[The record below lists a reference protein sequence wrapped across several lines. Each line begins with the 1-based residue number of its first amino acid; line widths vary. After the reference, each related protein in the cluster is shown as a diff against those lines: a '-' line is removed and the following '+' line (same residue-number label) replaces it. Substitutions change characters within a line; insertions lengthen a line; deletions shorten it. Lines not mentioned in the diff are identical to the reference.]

1 MPDNKFK
8 TPTTK
13 DIKLAIALIKARTGS
28 DPTKGGTNIDLSEP
42 VDSIVRNVADLY
54 LVNELSDQDKATL
67 AKMTIAEAQFIN
79 DSLTSGLSTP
89 VKQALVRQGITAQEI
104 RSLDYNFQPETHA
117 IDSANLSNPL
127 DAFGIKNPK
136 GSAVLVSEIREQRG
150 TFARS
155 VQDPKFAQLVPRP
168 NLYDDAYKAE
178 RLQVE
183 RLDQLLD
190 YARKNVLPF
199 NLQVSAGGKLEM
211 QMPSMRGAVVTLY
224 GTDAKNESCL
234 DTWKRAG
241 DLNDFAS
248 AKRIDGYYLNDVYR
262 LNPDLNQS
270 IDTDGKVFPPA
281 ETILKMALGQTKR
294 LKTKRFSARDPRCEN
309 FHPEDEQPVFDWNGL
324 KMPAGVKLFASRVS
338 SPSKFDTLDQN
349 RLNEMA
355 ASSKFYDEYN
365 SEAVYDA
372 VNSLGLGD
380 FNADPLRDTD
390 GKPYFI
396 DSLTGEKTPV
406 EKSKAYR
413 SYLTMA
419 KLEKETAAAY
429 VASPNDETKAAY
441 KHALLRS
448 GDFRALGM
456 DLAESAK
463 LVAGGKYARPTRDCE
478 VLKKGEMIRVIADG
492 KTMHIGGLREKNDLG
507 VIHAGNR
514 TLVPGI
520 ECDMDKDGAV
530 YFKTYEDRLK
540 ETIAQSLSSQMSGT
554 VDKGKIIHACD
565 YLYTSNGSYVTE
577 LVSDQLSKEDLK
589 ERADYLSKSIRL
601 ERGEIGNMTSLNKG
615 YSEEDF
621 KALESGKMSRLAYY
635 MKHANA
641 RMLLP
646 GFEKIAPAQET
657 SVGKDQGLKLQLY
670 DDEEIKDGN
679 LVVKGERG
687 NVTITPEDWK
697 NDVKIINRDGYSFS
711 YDLSGKLGALDYQVS
726 PLVAR
731 GVISPNDPAD
741 RQQMATNQYKHGNP
755 LTNLDVAYLD
765 LKGLTDN
772 DSLVLTENGAK
783 KIDILKP
790 EMAEEFNQLMAED
803 QDKEK
808 ARGIMKK
815 RNAARRLE
823 VSTADIEDKDILPED
838 DPFRHA
844 SPGDKLSD
852 KHGNKGVV
860 ALVIPNKE
868 PQRDD
873 PAYLT
878 DSSYEAV
885 HAAWQIAHDNPDLDV
900 MATPDSPVSRHNAG
914 SIKEIWKN
922 GNIRPLKGV
931 PGTTIGTLAYY
942 TCEAQAIEKKTSLA
956 NPETEKTRAINYQ
969 QLMGMQ
975 ELPALTGYFASH
987 RTDDAFTKF
996 TDDLHMLGLDI
1007 DENGTKPLD
1016 THGMMELPQPLELK
1030 TGVTTKHFMKQMTQ
1044 KEYDAECNRIL
1055 NADFRNKD
1063 NIVKDVYSL
1072 EQQNAAT
1079 MAISPSG
1086 QLDDAGDDWQYKG
1099 ESVPVIACIHD
1110 KEVFDKTVGRD
1121 DALKLT
1127 MTNQRTGE
1135 TKTQTVGLIS
1145 RPPAL
1150 SKANTAFGIIT
1161 YAPNPLQTSKN
1172 ANMSISPQDAEQFQ
1186 ADFDGDQMGVYSI
1199 DNDAGEDVI
1208 KDLMDCR
1215 VMVKDPATGK
1225 YFKETGLGM
1234 QASLYRQGLGLPDVD
1249 NMTDFRMIVHQAYD
1263 APEGIG
1269 GGLDL
1274 TNRETAMN
1282 SIKEIVK
1289 SGAKGKEKDIT
1300 GDYTEDGQLLEKGIE
1315 DYLDADKESVE
1326 DLDTYNRKMM
1336 LTSASK
1342 ADAVMVAG
1350 NSMKQNLP
1358 YVHRYDQDRW
1368 DDYCRDHPT
1377 VTIDNEEIELPD
1389 KMPKLSEAMT
1399 NIQGPFYGGSMQA
1412 KHSYRQAEA
1421 VLNVTRTGLQKCFE
1435 GSKTR
1440 TVGQMINDIVKV
1452 AKGYNVL
1459 VNKKQMA
1466 ADAAAIALAKSDDRF
1481 MVPRS
1486 QLIPDYADKMALL
1499 AMNQSPYIMDELKNL
1514 KTNEGLSKT
1523 IIKEGL
1529 NKRREAQYE
1538 NTKKIKPKTKEAE
1551 EQEFLD
1557 SLFS

>member
-1 MPDNKFK
+1 MPDKK
-8 TPTTK
+8 LSAPTMK
-13 DIKLAIALIKARTGS
+13 DIQLAIALIKARTGHN
-28 DPTKGGTNIDLSEP
+28 PEGGTHIDISEP
-42 VDSIVRNVADLY
+42 FDSIVRNVDDLE
-54 LVNELSDQDKATL
+54 LVNELSKDDMITL
-67 AKMTIAEAQFIN
+67 AKMTVAEAQFIN
-79 DSLTSGLSTP
+79 VSLTSGLPTQI
-89 VKQALVRQGITAQEI
+89 KQALTRQGVTAQEV
-104 RSLDYNFQPETHA
+104 RRLDRNFMPNTSPLKTA
-117 IDSANLSNPL
+117 DLSNPL

-136 GSAVLVSEIREQRG
+136 GTAPLVSEIREQRG
-150 TFARS
+150 VFAKS
-155 VQDPKFAQLVPRP
+155 VRDVKFAKLVPQRD
-168 NLYDDAYKAE
+168 LYDNAYKVQQ
-178 RLQVE
+178 LQAE
-183 RLDQLLD
+183 RLDQLID

-224 GTDAKNESCL
+224 GTDAENESYM

-248 AKRIDGYYLNDVYR
+248 AKRIDGYYLKDVHR
-262 LNPDLNQS
+262 LNPGLDNTLDADS
-270 IDTDGKVFPPA
+270 KVFPPA
-281 ETILKMALGQTKR
+281 ETILKMTLGQTKR
-294 LKTKRFSARDPRCEN
+294 LKTKRLSARDPRGKD
-309 FHPEDEQPVFDWNGL
+309 FHPENGQPVFDFNGL
-324 KMPAGVKLFASRVS
+324 KMPAGVKLYASRVS
-338 SPSKFDTLDQN
+338 SPSKFDDLDQT
-349 RLNEMA
+349 RLNDMA
-355 ASSKFYDEYN
+355 AKREFYDEYN

-372 VNSLGLGD
+372 VTNLGLGD
-380 FNADPLRDTD
+380 FNAEPLRDAD

-406 EKSKAYR
+406 EQSKSFERYIA
-413 SYLTMA
+413 MA
-419 KLEKETAAAY
+419 KLEKETANAY
-429 VASPNDETKAAY
+429 VANPNHETEKAY

-456 DLAESAK
+456 DLSESAK

-492 KTMHIGGLREKNDLG
+492 KTMHIGGLRERNEYG
-507 VIHAGNR
+507 VIHVGNR

-530 YFKTYEDRLK
+530 YFKTYEDRVK
-540 ETIAQSLSSQMSGT
+540 ETIAQSLSSQMSGE
-554 VDKGKIIHACD
+554 VDKAKLIHACD

-577 LVSDQLSKEDLK
+577 LVSDQLSKKDLK

-601 ERGEIGNMTSLNKG
+601 SRGEIGNMTSLNKG
-615 YSEEDF
+615 FSEGDV
-621 KALESGKMSRLAYY
+621 KALESGKMSRLEYY

-646 GFEKIAPAQET
+646 GFEKIVPAQET

-687 NVTITPEDWK
+687 DVTITPEDWK
-697 NDVKIINRDGYSFS
+697 NDVTIVNKDGYSFS
-711 YDLSGKLGALDYQVS
+711 YNLSGKLDKLDYQVA
-726 PLVAR
+726 PLIKR

-790 EMAEEFNQLMAED
+790 EMAEEFNQLMIED

-808 ARGIMKK
+808 ARAIMKK
-815 RNAARRLE
+815 RNAARRLS
-823 VSTADIEDKDILPED
+823 VSTAEIEDRDVLPED

-868 PQRDD
+868 PQRSD

-914 SIKEIWKN
+914 SIKEIWEN

-942 TCEAQAIEKKTSLA
+942 TCEAQAIEKKTSIA
-956 NPETEKTRAINYQ
+956 NPETEKTRAVNYQ
-969 QLMGMQ
+969 QLMGLQ

-987 RTDDAFTKF
+987 RTDDNFIKF
-996 TDDLHMLGLDI
+996 TNDLHMLGLDI

-1016 THGMMELPQPLELK
+1016 TQGMMELSAPLKLK
-1030 TGVTTKHFMKQMTQ
+1030 SGVVTKKFMKQMTQ

-1072 EQQNAAT
+1072 EQHNAAT
-1079 MAISPSG
+1079 LVISPSG
-1086 QLDDAGDDWQYKG
+1086 QLDDAGDDWQYNG
-1099 ESVPVIACIHD
+1099 ESIPVIACIHD
-1110 KEVFDKTVGRD
+1110 KEVFDKTVGRE

-1127 MTNQRTGE
+1127 MTNKRTGE

-1208 KDLMDCR
+1208 KDLLKCR
-1215 VMVKDPATGK
+1215 VEVKNPATGE

-1234 QASLYRQGLGLPDVD
+1234 QASLYRQGLKLPDVD
-1249 NMTDFRMIVHQAYD
+1249 NMTDFRKIVHQAYD

-1274 TNRETAMN
+1274 TNRETVMN
-1282 SIKEIVK
+1282 SIKTIIK
-1289 SGAKGKEKDIT
+1289 SGAKGKEKDIK
-1300 GDYTEDGQLLEKGIE
+1300 GDYTESGQLLEKGIE
-1315 DYLDADKESVE
+1315 AYLDADKESVK
-1326 DLDTYNRKMM
+1326 DLNVYNRNMM

-1358 YVHRYDQDRW
+1358 YVHRYDQDKW
-1368 DDYCRDHPT
+1368 DEYCRKHPT
-1377 VTIDNEEIELPD
+1377 VMIDNEEIELPD
-1389 KMPKLSEAMT
+1389 KMPKLSVAMT
-1399 NIQGPFYGGSMQA
+1399 NIQGPFYNGSMQA
-1412 KHSYRQAEA
+1412 KHSYRQAES

-1435 GSKTR
+1435 SNKAR
-1440 TVGQMINDIVKV
+1440 TVDQMVNDIVKV

-1459 VNKKQMA
+1459 TNKKQMA
-1466 ADAAAIALAKSDDRF
+1466 ADAVAIALAKSDDSF
-1481 MVPRS
+1481 TVPNS
-1486 QLIPDYADKMALL
+1486 QHVPDYADKMALL
-1499 AMNQSPYIMDELKNL
+1499 AMNKSPYIMEDLKEL
-1514 KTNEGLSKT
+1514 KTNDGLSKT

-1529 NKRREAQYE
+1529 NKRKEEQYQ
-1538 NTKKIKPKTKEAE
+1538 NTKTIQKEAKDVE
-1551 EQEFLD
+1551 DQNFID
-1557 SLFS
+1557 DLFN

>member
-1 MPDNKFK
+1 MPSNIN
-8 TPTTK
+8 PATTK
-13 DIKLAIALIKARTGS
+13 DIQLAIALIEARTGKSPKAGTHIDIS
-28 DPTKGGTNIDLSEP
+28 DPFKS
-42 VDSIVRNVADLY
+42 VVRNVKDLD
-54 LVNELSDQDKATL
+54 LVNELSESDMTTL
-67 AKMTIAEAQFIN
+67 AKMTVAEAQFIN
-79 DSLTSGLSTP
+79 NSLTSGLPTQI
-89 VKQALVRQGITAQEI
+89 KQVLTRQGVTAQEV
-104 RSLDYNFQPETHA
+104 RRLDWNFVPNTSPLKTA
-117 IDSANLSNPL
+117 DASNPL

-136 GSAVLVSEIREQRG
+136 GTAPLVNEIQEQRG
-150 TFARS
+150 IFAKS
-155 VQDPKFAQLVPRP
+155 VRDVKFAKLVPQRD
-168 NLYDDAYKAE
+168 LYDNAYKVQQ
-178 RLQVE
+178 LQAE

-211 QMPSMRGAVVTLY
+211 QLPSMRGAVVTLY
-224 GTDAKNESCL
+224 GTDAANESFM
-234 DTWKRAG
+234 DTWKRVG

-248 AKRIDGYYLNDVYR
+248 AKRIDGYYLKDVYR
-262 LNPDLNQS
+262 LNPDLDNTLDADS
-270 IDTDGKVFPPA
+270 KVFPPA
-281 ETILKMALGQTKR
+281 ETILKMTLGQTKR
-294 LKTKRFSARDPRCEN
+294 LKTKRLSARDPRCKD
-309 FHPEDEQPVFDWNGL
+309 FHPEDGQPVFDFNGL
-324 KMPAGVKLFASRVS
+324 KMPAGVKLYASRVS
-338 SPSKFDTLDQN
+338 SPSKFDTLDQT
-349 RLNEMA
+349 RLNDMA
-355 ASSKFYDEYN
+355 AKREFYDEYN

-372 VNSLGLGD
+372 VTNLGLGD
-380 FNADPLRDTD
+380 FNANPLRDAD
-390 GKPYFI
+390 GEPYFV

-406 EKSKAYR
+406 RQSKSFGRYIA
-413 SYLTMA
+413 MA
-419 KLEKETAAAY
+419 KLEKETAKAY
-429 VASPNDETKAAY
+429 VDNPNPETEKAY

-456 DLAESAK
+456 NLSESAE

-492 KTMHIGGLREKNDLG
+492 KTMHIGGLRERNEYG

-540 ETIAQSLSSQMSGT
+540 ETIAQSLSSQMSGE
-554 VDKGKIIHACD
+554 VDKAKLIHACD

-589 ERADYLSKSIRL
+589 ERADYLSKSVRL
-601 ERGEIGNMTSLNKG
+601 TRGEIGNMTSLNKG
-615 YSEEDF
+615 FSESDF
-621 KALESGKMSRLAYY
+621 NALDSGKMSRLEYY

-646 GFEKIAPAQET
+646 GFEKIVPAQET

-670 DDEEIKDGN
+670 DDEEIKNGN
-679 LVVKGERG
+679 LTIKGERG

-697 NDVKIINRDGYSFS
+697 KDVTIVNKDGYSFS
-711 YDLSGKLGALDYQVS
+711 YNLSGKLGALDYQVA
-726 PLVAR
+726 PLIKR

-755 LTNLDVAYLD
+755 LTNLNVAYLD

-790 EMAEEFNQLMAED
+790 EMAEEFNQLMTED

-808 ARGIMKK
+808 CRMIMKK
-815 RNAARRLE
+815 RNAARRLS
-823 VSTADIEDKDILPED
+823 VSTAEIEDRDILPED

-868 PQRDD
+868 PQRSD

-878 DSSYEAV
+878 DSSYEAI
-885 HAAWQIAHDNPDLDV
+885 HAAWQIVHDNPDLDI

-942 TCEAQAIEKKTSLA
+942 TCEEQAIEKKTSLA
-956 NPETEKTRAINYQ
+956 NPETGKTRAVNYQ
-969 QLMGMQ
+969 QLMGLQ

-987 RTDDAFTKF
+987 RTDDNFIKF
-996 TDDLHMLGLDI
+996 KNDLHMLGLDI

-1016 THGMMELPQPLELK
+1016 TRGMMKLSKPLTLK
-1030 TGVTTKHFMKQMTQ
+1030 SGVVTNNFIKQMTQ

-1063 NIVKDVYSL
+1063 NIVKDVYNL

-1079 MAISPSG
+1079 LVISPSG

-1110 KEVFDKTVGRD
+1110 KEVFDKTVGRE
-1121 DALKLT
+1121 DALRLT
-1127 MTNQRTGE
+1127 MTNKRTGE
-1135 TKTQTVGLIS
+1135 TKEHTVGLIS

-1161 YAPNPLQTSKN
+1161 YAPNPLQTAKN

-1208 KDLMDCR
+1208 KDLMNCR
-1215 VMVKDPATGK
+1215 VAVKNPATGE

-1234 QASLYRQGLGLPDVD
+1234 QASLYRQGLKLPDVD
-1249 NMTDFRMIVHQAYD
+1249 NMTDFRRIVHQAYD

-1274 TNRETAMN
+1274 TNRETVMN
-1282 SIKEIVK
+1282 SIETIVK
-1289 SGAKGKEKDIT
+1289 SGAKGKEKDIK
-1300 GDYTEDGQLLEKGIE
+1300 GDYTESGQLLEKGIE
-1315 DYLDADKESVE
+1315 AYLDADKESVK
-1326 DLDTYNRKMM
+1326 DLNVYNRNMM

-1350 NSMKQNLP
+1350 NSMKQNMP
-1358 YVHRYDQDRW
+1358 YLHRYDQDKW
-1368 DDYCRDHPT
+1368 DEYCRKHPT
-1377 VTIDNEEIELPD
+1377 VMIDGEEVELPD
-1389 KMPKLSEAMT
+1389 KMPKLSVAMT
-1399 NIQGPFYGGSMQA
+1399 NIQGPFYNGSMQA
-1412 KHSYRQAEA
+1412 KHSYRQAES

-1435 GSKTR
+1435 SNKVR
-1440 TVGQMINDIVKV
+1440 TVDQMVDDIVKV

-1466 ADAAAIALAKSDDRF
+1466 ADAVAIALAKSDDSF
-1481 MVPRS
+1481 MVPNS
-1486 QLIPDYADKMALL
+1486 QRVPDYADKMALL
-1499 AMNQSPYIMDELKNL
+1499 AMNKSPFIMDDLKKL
-1514 KTNEGLSKT
+1514 KTTDGLSKT
-1523 IIKEGL
+1523 IVKESL
-1529 NKRREAQYE
+1529 NKLKEEQYQ
-1538 NTKKIKPKTKEAE
+1538 NTKTIQRKTKEAE
-1551 EQEFLD
+1551 GQDYLD
-1557 SLFS
+1557 SLFN

>member
-1 MPDNKFK
+1 MRDDIKAPNM
-8 TPTTK
+8 K
-13 DIKLAIALIKARTGS
+13 DIQLAIALIEARTGKS
-28 DPTKGGTNIDLSEP
+28 PKAGTHIDISEP
-42 VDSIVRNVADLY
+42 YESIVRNVKDLD
-54 LVNELSDQDKATL
+54 LVNELSEEDMTTL

-79 DSLTSGLSTP
+79 MSLTSGLPKP
-89 VKQALVRQGITAQEI
+89 VKKVLTRQGVTAQEV
-104 RSLDYNFQPETHA
+104 RSLDRNFRPDT
-117 IDSANLSNPL
+117 SPLKTANLSNPL

-136 GSAVLVSEIREQRG
+136 GTATLVSEIREQRG
-150 TFARS
+150 VFAKS
-155 VQDPKFAQLVPRP
+155 VQDVKFAKLVPER
-168 NLYDDAYKAE
+168 NLYENAYKAE
-178 RLQVE
+178 RLQTE

-224 GTDAKNESCL
+224 GTDAANESFM

-248 AKRIDGYYLNDVYR
+248 AKRVDGYYLNDVHR
-262 LNPDLNQS
+262 LNPDLPNTL
-270 IDTDGKVFPPA
+270 DADGKVFPPA
-281 ETILKMALGQTKR
+281 ETILKMTLGQTKR
-294 LKTKRFSARDPRCEN
+294 LKTKRLSARDPRCQE
-309 FHPEDEQPVFDWNGL
+309 FHPENGQPVFDLDGL

-338 SPSKFDTLDQN
+338 SPSKFDELDQT
-349 RLNEMA
+349 RLNDMA
-355 ASSKFYDEYN
+355 AKREFYDEYN

-372 VNSLGLGD
+372 VTNLGLGN
-380 FNADPLRDTD
+380 FNANPLRDEN
-390 GKPYFI
+390 GEPYFV

-406 EKSKAYR
+406 RQSESFGRYIA
-413 SYLTMA
+413 MA
-419 KLEKETAAAY
+419 KLEKETAKAY
-429 VASPNDETKAAY
+429 VDNPNDKTKAAY

-463 LVAGGKYARPTRDCE
+463 LVSGGKYARPTRDCE
-478 VLKKGEMIRVIADG
+478 VLKKGEMVRVIADG
-492 KTMHIGGLREKNDLG
+492 KTMHIGGLRERNELG

-530 YFKTYEDRLK
+530 YFKTYEDRVK
-540 ETIAQSLSSQMSGT
+540 ETIAQSLSSQMSGQ
-554 VDKGKIIHACD
+554 VDKAKIIHACD

-577 LVSDQLSKEDLK
+577 LASDQLSKDDLK

-601 ERGEIGNMTSLNKG
+601 SRGEIGNMTSLNKG
-615 YSEEDF
+615 FDQADF

-687 NVTITPEDWK
+687 DVTITPEDWK
-697 NDVKIINRDGYSFS
+697 NDVSIVNKDGYSFS
-711 YDLSGKLGALDYQVS
+711 YDLSGKLGKLDYQVS
-726 PLVAR
+726 PLIKR

-790 EMAEEFNQLMAED
+790 EMADEFNELMAKD

-808 ARGIMKK
+808 NRAIMKK

-823 VSTADIEDKDILPED
+823 VSTAEIEDRDILPED

-868 PQRDD
+868 PQRSD

-931 PGTTIGTLAYY
+931 PGTTIGTLGYY

-956 NPETEKTRAINYQ
+956 NPETDKTRAVNYQ
-969 QLMGMQ
+969 QLMGLQ

-987 RTDDAFTKF
+987 RTDDNFIKF
-996 TDDLHMLGLDI
+996 KDDLNMLGLDI

-1016 THGMMELPQPLELK
+1016 TRGMMKLSKPLKLK
-1030 TGVTTKHFMKQMTQ
+1030 SGATVKNFMKQMSQ
-1044 KEYDAECNRIL
+1044 KEYDAETNRIL

-1079 MAISPSG
+1079 LVISPSG

-1110 KEVFDKTVGRD
+1110 KEVFDKTVGREN
-1121 DALKLT
+1121 ALKLT
-1127 MTNQRTGE
+1127 MTNARTGE
-1135 TKTQTVGLIS
+1135 TKEQTVGLIS

-1150 SKANTAFGIIT
+1150 SKANTAFGIIN

-1199 DNDAGEDVI
+1199 DNDAGEEVV

-1215 VMVKDPATGK
+1215 VMVKDPATGE

-1234 QASLYRQGLGLPDVD
+1234 QASLYRQGLKLPDVD
-1249 NMTDFRMIVHQAYD
+1249 NMTDFRKVVHQAYD

-1315 DYLDADKESVE
+1315 AYLDADKESTQ

-1358 YVHRYDQDRW
+1358 YVHRYDQDKW
-1368 DDYCRDHPT
+1368 DEYCRHNPT

-1435 GSKTR
+1435 SGQPR
-1440 TVGQMINDIVKV
+1440 TVNQMVDDIVKV

-1466 ADAAAIALAKSDDRF
+1466 ADAAAIAMAKSDDMF
-1481 MVPRS
+1481 MVPDS
-1486 QLIPDYADKMALL
+1486 QHVPDYADRMALL
-1499 AMNQSPYIMDELKNL
+1499 AMNQSQNIMDDLKNL

-1529 NKRREAQYE
+1529 NKSREEQFQR
-1538 NTKKIKPKTKEAE
+1538 TKPLQKESKEADG
-1551 EQEFLD
+1551 QDFID
-1557 SLFS
+1557 DLFN

>member
-1 MPDNKFK
+1 MRDDIKAPNM
-8 TPTTK
+8 K
-13 DIKLAIALIKARTGS
+13 DIQLAIALIEARTGKA
-28 DPTKGGTNIDLSEP
+28 PKAGTHIDISEP
-42 VDSIVRNVADLY
+42 YGSIIRNVKDLN
-54 LVNELSDQDKATL
+54 LVNELSEEDMTTL

-79 DSLTSGLSTP
+79 MSLTSGLP
-89 VKQALVRQGITAQEI
+89 KPIKQVLIRQGVTAQEV
-104 RSLDYNFQPETHA
+104 RRLDRNFRPDT
-117 IDSANLSNPL
+117 SPLKTANLSNPL

-136 GSAVLVSEIREQRG
+136 GTAPLVSEIREQRG
-150 TFARS
+150 VFAKS
-155 VQDPKFAQLVPRP
+155 VRDVKFAKLVPEK
-168 NLYDDAYKAE
+168 NLYENAYKAE
-178 RLQVE
+178 RLQTE

-224 GTDAKNESCL
+224 GTDAPSESFI
-234 DTWKRAG
+234 DTWKRVG

-248 AKRIDGYYLNDVYR
+248 AKRVDGYYLNDVHR
-262 LNPDLNQS
+262 LNPDLPNTL
-270 IDTDGKVFPPA
+270 DADGKVFPPA
-281 ETILKMALGQTKR
+281 ETILKMTLGQTKR
-294 LKTKRFSARDPRCEN
+294 LKTKRLSARDPRCKE
-309 FHPEDEQPVFDWNGL
+309 FHPENGQPVFDFNGL
-324 KMPAGVKLFASRVS
+324 KMPAGVKLYASRVS
-338 SPSKFDTLDQN
+338 SPSKFDELDQT
-349 RLNEMA
+349 RLNDMA
-355 ASSKFYDEYN
+355 AKREFYDEYN

-372 VNSLGLGD
+372 VTNLGLGD
-380 FNADPLRDTD
+380 FNANPLRDKD
-390 GKPYFI
+390 GEPYFV
-396 DSLTGEKTPV
+396 DPLSGKKTPV
-406 EKSKAYR
+406 RQSESFGRYIA
-413 SYLTMA
+413 MA
-419 KLEKETAAAY
+419 KLEKETAKAY
-429 VASPNDETKAAY
+429 ANNPNPETEKAY

-478 VLKKGEMIRVIADG
+478 VLKKGEMVRVIADG
-492 KTMHIGGLREKNDLG
+492 KTMHIGGLRERNDLG

-540 ETIAQSLSSQMSGT
+540 ETIAQSLSSQMSGQ
-554 VDKGKIIHACD
+554 VDKVKIIHACD

-577 LVSDQLSKEDLK
+577 LASDQLSKEDLK

-601 ERGEIGNMTSLNKG
+601 SRGEIGNMTSLNKG
-615 YSEEDF
+615 FDQADF

-679 LVVKGERG
+679 LVIKGERG

-697 NDVKIINRDGYSFS
+697 KDVTIVNKDGYSFS
-711 YDLSGKLGALDYQVS
+711 YDLSGKLGQLDYQVA
-726 PLVAR
+726 PLIKR

-790 EMAEEFNQLMAED
+790 EMADEFNELMAKD

-808 ARGIMKK
+808 NRTIMKK

-823 VSTADIEDKDILPED
+823 VSTAEIEDRDILPED

-852 KHGNKGVV
+852 KHGNKGVI

-956 NPETEKTRAINYQ
+956 NPETDKTRAVNYQ
-969 QLMGMQ
+969 QLMGLQ

-987 RTDDAFTKF
+987 RTDDNFIKF

-1016 THGMMELPQPLELK
+1016 TRGMMKLSKPLKLK
-1030 TGVTTKHFMKQMTQ
+1030 SGVVTKNFMKQMSQ
-1044 KEYDAECNRIL
+1044 KEYDAEANRIL
-1055 NADFRNKD
+1055 NADFRSKD

-1079 MAISPSG
+1079 LVISPSG

-1110 KEVFDKTVGRD
+1110 KEVFDKTVGREN
-1121 DALKLT
+1121 ALKLT
-1127 MTNQRTGE
+1127 MTNKRTGE
-1135 TKTQTVGLIS
+1135 TKEQTVGLIS

-1150 SKANTAFGIIT
+1150 SKANTAFGIIN

-1208 KDLMDCR
+1208 KDLLKCR
-1215 VMVKDPATGK
+1215 VAVKDPATGE

-1234 QASLYRQGLGLPDVD
+1234 QASLYRQGLKLPDVD
-1249 NMTDFRMIVHQAYD
+1249 NMTDFRKIVHQAYD
-1263 APEGIG
+1263 VPEGIG

-1315 DYLDADKESVE
+1315 AYLDADKESVK
-1326 DLDTYNRKMM
+1326 DLDVYNRKMM

-1358 YVHRYDQDRW
+1358 YVHRYDQDKW
-1368 DDYCRDHPT
+1368 DEYCRHNPT

-1389 KMPKLSEAMT
+1389 KMPELSTAMT

-1412 KHSYRQAEA
+1412 KHSYRQAES

-1435 GSKTR
+1435 SGQPR
-1440 TVGQMINDIVKV
+1440 TVNQMIDDIVKV

-1466 ADAAAIALAKSDDRF
+1466 ADAAAIAMAKSDDMF
-1481 MVPRS
+1481 MVPDS
-1486 QLIPDYADKMALL
+1486 QHVPDYADKMALL
-1499 AMNQSPYIMDELKNL
+1499 AMNESPNVMDDLKEL

-1523 IIKEGL
+1523 IVKEGL
-1529 NKRREAQYE
+1529 NKSREEQFQHA
-1538 NTKKIKPKTKEAE
+1538 KPRQKESKEAE
-1551 EQEFLD
+1551 GQDFID
-1557 SLFS
+1557 NLFS

>member
-1 MPDNKFK
+1 MPDKK
-8 TPTTK
+8 LSAPTMK
-13 DIKLAIALIKARTGS
+13 DIQLAIALIKARTGHN
-28 DPTKGGTNIDLSEP
+28 PEGGTHIDISEP
-42 VDSIVRNVADLY
+42 FDSIVRNVDDLE
-54 LVNELSDQDKATL
+54 LVNELSKDDMITL
-67 AKMTIAEAQFIN
+67 AKMTVAEAQFIN
-79 DSLTSGLSTP
+79 VSLTSGLPTQI
-89 VKQALVRQGITAQEI
+89 KQALTRQGVTAQEV
-104 RSLDYNFQPETHA
+104 RRLDLNFRPDTSPVRGA
-117 IDSANLSNPL
+117 TLSNPL

-136 GSAVLVSEIREQRG
+136 GTASLVNEIREQRG
-150 TFARS
+150 TFAKS
-155 VQDPKFAQLVPRP
+155 VKDSKFAKLVPEQDI
-168 NLYDDAYKAE
+168 YDNAYKAE
-178 RLQVE
+178 QLQVE

-199 NLQVSAGGKLEM
+199 KLQVSAGGKLEM

-224 GTDAKNESCL
+224 GTDAPNESVL
-234 DTWKRAG
+234 DTWKRVG

-248 AKRIDGYYLNDVYR
+248 AKRIDGYYLNDVHR
-262 LNPDLNQS
+262 LNPGLPNT
-270 IDTDGKVFPPA
+270 IDVDGKVFPPA
-281 ETILKMALGQTKR
+281 ETILKMTLGQTKR
-294 LKTKRFSARDPRCEN
+294 LKTKRLSARDPRAKD
-309 FHPEDEQPVFDWNGL
+309 FHPENGQPVFDWNGL
-324 KMPAGVKLFASRVS
+324 KMPAGVTLYASRVS
-338 SPSKFDTLDQN
+338 SPSKFDTLDQI
-349 RLNEMA
+349 RLNDMA
-355 ASSKFYDEYN
+355 AKSEFYDEYN

-372 VNSLGLGD
+372 VTNLGLGD
-380 FNADPLRDTD
+380 FNAEPLRDAD

-406 EKSKAYR
+406 EQSKSFGRYIA
-413 SYLTMA
+413 MA

-429 VASPNDETKAAY
+429 VANPNDETEKAY

-456 DLAESAK
+456 DLSESAK
-463 LVAGGKYARPTRDCE
+463 LIAEGKYARPTRDCE

-492 KTMHIGGLREKNDLG
+492 KTMHVGGLRERNELG

-520 ECDMDKDGAV
+520 ECAMDKDGAV

-540 ETIAQSLSSQMSGT
+540 ETIAQSLSSQMSGQ

-589 ERADYLSKSIRL
+589 ERADYLSKSVRL

-615 YSEEDF
+615 FSEEDF

-646 GFEKIAPAQET
+646 GFEKIVPAQET
-657 SVGKDQGLKLQLY
+657 SVGKDQGIKLQLY

-679 LVVKGERG
+679 LVIKGERG
-687 NVTITPEDWK
+687 DVTITPEDWK
-697 NDVKIINRDGYSFS
+697 NDVKIVNKDGYSFS

-726 PLVAR
+726 PLIKR
-731 GVISPNDPAD
+731 GIISPNDPAD

-755 LTNLDVAYLD
+755 LTNLSVAYLD

-808 ARGIMKK
+808 ARSIMKK
-815 RNAARRLE
+815 RNAAKRLK
-823 VSTADIEDKDILPED
+823 VSVADIEDRDILPED

-868 PQRDD
+868 PQRSD

-885 HAAWQIAHDNPDLDV
+885 HAAWQIAKDNPDLDV

-914 SIKEIWKN
+914 SIKEIWEN
-922 GNIRPLKGV
+922 GNISPLKGV

-942 TCEAQAIEKKTSLA
+942 TCEAQAIEKKTTLA
-956 NPETEKTRAINYQ
+956 NPETGKTRAVNYQ
-969 QLMGMQ
+969 QLMGLQ
-975 ELPALTGYFASH
+975 ELPALTRYFASH
-987 RTDDAFTKF
+987 RTDDAFVKF
-996 TDDLHMLGLDI
+996 TYDLHMLGLDI

-1016 THGMMELPQPLELK
+1016 THGMMELSQPLTLK
-1030 TGVTTKHFMKQMTQ
+1030 TGVKTKKFMKQMTQ
-1044 KEYDAECNRIL
+1044 KEYDAECNRII

-1063 NIVKDVYSL
+1063 NIAKDVYSL

-1079 MAISPSG
+1079 VVISPSG
-1086 QLDDAGDDWQYKG
+1086 QLDDAGDDWQYNG

-1127 MTNQRTGE
+1127 MTNARTGE

-1172 ANMSISPQDAEQFQ
+1172 ANMSISPQDTEQFQ

-1199 DNDAGEDVI
+1199 DSDAGEEVI

-1215 VMVKDPATGK
+1215 VTVKDPATGE

-1234 QASLYRQGLGLPDVD
+1234 QASLYRQGLELHDVD
-1249 NMTDFRMIVHQAYD
+1249 NMTDFRKIVHQAYD

-1282 SIKEIVK
+1282 SIKTIVK

-1315 DYLDADKESVE
+1315 AYLDADKESVK
-1326 DLDTYNRKMM
+1326 DLNIYNRNMM

-1368 DDYCRDHPT
+1368 DDYCRRHPT
-1377 VTIDNEEIELPD
+1377 VTIDGEEITLPD
-1389 KMPKLSEAMT
+1389 KMPKLSESMT
-1399 NIQGPFYGGSMQA
+1399 NIQGPFYNGSMQA
-1412 KHSYRQAEA
+1412 KHSYRQAQS

-1435 GSKTR
+1435 GNKAR
-1440 TVGQMINDIVKV
+1440 TVDQMVNDIVKV

-1459 VNKKQMA
+1459 VNKEQMV
-1466 ADAAAIALAKSDDRF
+1466 ADATAIALAKSDDRF
-1481 MVPRS
+1481 MVPSS
-1486 QLIPDYADKMALL
+1486 QKIPDYADKMALL
-1499 AMNQSPYIMDELKNL
+1499 AMNKSQDIMEDLKNL

-1523 IIKEGL
+1523 IVKEGL
-1529 NKRREAQYE
+1529 NKFKEDQYQVD
-1538 NTKKIKPKTKEAE
+1538 KKVQQKTKEAE

-1557 SLFS
+1557 NLFD